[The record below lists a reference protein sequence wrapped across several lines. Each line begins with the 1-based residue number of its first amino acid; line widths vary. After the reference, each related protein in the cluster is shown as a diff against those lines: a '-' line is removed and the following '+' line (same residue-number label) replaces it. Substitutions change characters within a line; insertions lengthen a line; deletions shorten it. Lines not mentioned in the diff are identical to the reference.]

1 MSNPLAELE
10 NLLKLLIVEHRQ
22 LLVEVERHQT
32 AIKTM
37 NVAGLQ
43 SAQVRQ
49 EALRLK
55 IAALE
60 SRRATVTAQLSH
72 LHKTPGLTLTKLA
85 ELNPPARK
93 QLLAQRDELRTLI
106 GQITQRTHVAGKVA
120 HAVLGHLNTVVRLL
134 GIAMQQAGVYT
145 RQGVPRTAQRI
156 GVIEA
161 VG

>member
-22 LLVEVERHQT
+22 LLVEVERHQA

-85 ELNPPARK
+85 ELNPPARP
-93 QLLAQRDELRTLI
+93 QLLALRDELRGLI

-134 GIAMQQAGVYT
+134 GAAMQQAGVYT